1 MSDKTTIQSFS
12 KNRVVN
18 GQSPVEFYVANKEP
32 GVEIIEETLDPANWE
47 DIRHLGHRMLDDMI
61 NYLSNVR
68 ERKVWQPLP
77 QESKSALDQSLP
89 MVPQDIAAIYKEFAQ
104 HIMPYSLGNIHP
116 RFWGWVCGTGTATG
130 MLADMLASGMNP
142 SVSFGEHASLYVEKQ
157 VLNWTKEMYGF
168 PQSSSGIL
176 TTGASLANI
185 LALATARNHF
195 QKNIRKEGLLGNR
208 QLVVYAS
215 AETHN
220 CVQKA
225 VELLGIG
232 SDHLRKIPVD
242 ENYRVR
248 LDILKETIAADKEQ
262 GLLPFCLVGN
272 AGTVNTGSID
282 DLETLA
288 TIAAEEGLWY
298 HIDGAF
304 GAVPNLLPEYQDKLK
319 GIEKADSIAFDYHK
333 WFYVN
338 YDVGGVLIR
347 DAVANKEAF
356 AIQSSYLVHHE
367 KGVIAGNENY
377 NHLGIELSRGFRA
390 LKVWMMLKE
399 AGLEKYQRLIRQN
412 LEQAQY
418 LAGLIQQEPQLE
430 LLAPVPMNIVCF
442 RFVADGYTDEQLNV
456 INKEALMR
464 LHENGIAVPSFTTLN
479 GRYAI
484 RVAITNHRSRRED
497 FDCLVQEVIRTGNE
511 LLNRA

>member
-1 MSDKTTIQSFS
+1 MLDKTTISQLS
-12 KNRVVN
+12 KNQVDN
-18 GQSPVEFYVANKEP
+18 GETVAQLYNGNNDMKA
-32 GVEIIEETLDPANWE
+32 VSAAETLDPVDWN
-47 DIRHLGHRMLDDMI
+47 DIRQLGHRMLDDMI
-61 NYLSNVR
+61 GYLQNVR
-68 ERKVWQPLP
+68 ERKVWQSFPA
-77 QESKSALDQSLP
+77 ESKQALDQPLSAD
-89 MVPQDIAAIYKEFAQ
+89 PQHTDAVYDEFTQ
-104 HIMPYSLGNIHP
+104 HVMPYALGNIHP

-142 SVSFGEHASLYVEKQ
+142 SVSFGEHAGLYVEKQ

-195 QKNIRKEGLLGNR
+195 RKNIRKGGLLLGK
-208 QLVVYAS
+208 QLVVYTS

-220 CVQKA
+220 CIQKA

-232 SDHLRKIPVD
+232 SDYLRKIPVD
-242 ENYRVR
+242 TNYRIR
-248 LDILKETIAADKEQ
+248 LDILEQQIEADKKN
-262 GLLPFCLVGN
+262 GFLPFCVVGN

-282 DLETLA
+282 DLDALA
-288 TIAAEEGLWY
+288 DIAGREGLWY

-304 GAVPNLLPEYQDKLK
+304 GAVPALLPEYDQQLK
-319 GIEKADSIAFDYHK
+319 GLNRADSLAFDYHK

-347 DAVANKEAF
+347 DAAAHKEAF
-356 AIQSSYLVHHE
+356 AIQSPYLVNHE
-367 KGVIAGNENY
+367 RGIIAGAENL

-399 AGLEKYQRLIRQN
+399 TGLDKYRRLIRQN
-412 LEQAQY
+412 IEQAGY
-418 LAGLIQQEPQLE
+418 LAQLIEQEANLE

-442 RFVADGYTDEQLNV
+442 RFTAAGLTDEQLNI
-456 INKEALMR
+456 INKEILMQ
-464 LHENGIAVPSFTTLN
+464 LHESGVAAPSFTTLN

-484 RVAITNHRSRRED
+484 RVAITNHRSRQED
-497 FDCLVQEVIRTGNE
+497 FDVLIKEVIKAGQEFLT
-511 LLNRA
+511 